1 MRAPQPMLYLV
12 PTPIGN
18 LEDMTYRAVRVLRE
32 AALIACEDTRHTRT
46 LLDRYD
52 IRTPTVSCHE
62 HNEHARIELIL
73 DKLRAGQAVAMVSDA
88 GMPGISDPGALVVR
102 AAVEA
107 GFPVTALPGP
117 CAAVTALA
125 ASGLDTDQFMFVGFP
140 PPKEKARRE
149 TFAEVAES
157 TATLVFYEAPHRIR
171 QFLDDARAVFGDR
184 RAVVA
189 RELSKHFEEFL
200 RGPLSE
206 LAAHFETHEPR
217 GEMVVVI
224 ARKSSDDA
232 PPPDEADLV
241 AEIRTLMQTQN
252 LSPNAAIKR
261 VSQKHGIAKRELYQR
276 WEAEKGA
283 TE

>member
-1 MRAPQPMLYLV
+1 MLYLV

-46 LLDRYD
+46 LLERYD

-125 ASGLDTDQFMFVGFP
+125 ASGLETDQFMFVGFP

-149 TFAEVAES
+149 TFAEVAENA
-157 TATLVFYEAPHRIR
+157 ATLVFYEAPHRIR
-171 QFLDDARAVFGDR
+171 QFLDDARAIFGDR

-217 GEMVVVI
+217 GEMVVLI
-224 ARKSSDDA
+224 AGKSSADA

-241 AEIRTLMQTQN
+241 AEIRALIRTQS

-261 VSQKHGIAKRELYQR
+261 ISQKHGIAKRELYQR

>member
-1 MRAPQPMLYLV
+1 MLYLV

-18 LEDMTYRAVRVLRE
+18 LEDITYRAVRVLRE

-62 HNEHARIELIL
+62 HNERARIELIL
-73 DKLRAGQAVAMVSDA
+73 DKLRAGQSVALVSDA

-125 ASGLDTDQFMFVGFP
+125 AAGLDTDRFLFVGFP

-149 TFAEVAES
+149 TFADVAENA
-157 TATLVFYEAPHRIR
+157 ATLVFYEAPHRVR

-189 RELSKHFEEFL
+189 RELSKHYEEFL

-217 GEMVVVI
+217 GEMVVLI
-224 ARKSSDDA
+224 AGKSSADA

-241 AEIRTLMQTQN
+241 AEIRALIQTQD

-261 VSQKHGIAKRELYQR
+261 ISQKHGIAKRELYQR
-276 WEAEKGA
+276 WEAEKGE
-283 TE
+283 TG

>member
-1 MRAPQPMLYLV
+1 MLYLV

-18 LEDMTYRAVRVLRE
+18 LEDITYRAVRVLRE

-46 LLDRYD
+46 LLERYD

-73 DKLRAGQAVAMVSDA
+73 DKLRAGQSVAMVSDA

-149 TFAEVAES
+149 TFAEVAENA
-157 TATLVFYEAPHRIR
+157 ATLVFYEAPHRIR

-206 LAAHFETHEPR
+206 LAAHFEAHEPR
-217 GEMVVVI
+217 GEMVVLI
-224 ARKSSDDA
+224 AGKSSADA

-241 AEIRTLMQTQN
+241 AEIRALMQTQN
-252 LSPNAAIKR
+252 LGPNAAIKR
-261 VSQKHGIAKRELYQR
+261 ISQKHGIAKRELYQR
-276 WEAEKGA
+276 WEAEKGE

>member
-1 MRAPQPMLYLV
+1 MRALQPMLYLV

-46 LLDRYD
+46 LLERYD

-140 PPKEKARRE
+140 PPKEKARRD
-149 TFAEVAES
+149 TFAGVAES

-217 GEMVVVI
+217 GEMVVLI
-224 ARKSSDDA
+224 AGKSSADA

-241 AEIRTLMQTQN
+241 AEIRALIQTHD

-276 WEAEKGA
+276 WEAEKGT